1 MIYRIA
7 TASIALGLATM
18 VVTMLILLGFQETIE
33 DKIYNFSAHL
43 QVRKLTFSSS
53 YETQP
58 VSTSSDF
65 FQHWQEIEHL
75 SHVQEYIYKPGL
87 LKHNEEVYGIVLKGV
102 DTSYDSSRIVPYLKE
117 GRFIQLDSTGR
128 NTEVVISTKIARIM
142 EINLHDDIIV
152 FFIQKPVRFRKLKVV
167 GIYETGMEDFDTRQL
182 FCNIG
187 LVRRLNGWEADQ
199 AGGFEV
205 FVDKKS
211 EIDGMQSVLNDE
223 VDADLYSRK
232 SSDVYVQVFDW
243 LQLLRQNVM
252 IFLIIILVVAC
263 FNMVSILFILIME
276 RTPMIGMLKALGSTN
291 RQIRS
296 IFRYNGMLIILR
308 GMAWGN
314 IISIGF
320 GLIQYHFQLIP
331 LDAENYYMEYVP
343 IAWNIPAIIGMNLLI
358 FVVTYAIL
366 IIPTMIIARIQPI
379 KSIRFD

>member
-18 VVTMLILLGFQETIE
+18 VITMLILLGFQETIQ
-33 DKIYNFSAHL
+33 DKIYSFSAHL

-53 YETQP
+53 YESQP
-58 VSTSSDF
+58 VSTQSDF
-65 FQHWQEIEHL
+65 YQSWRSIESLH
-75 SHVQEYIYKPGL
+75 HVQEYIYKPGL
-87 LKHNEEVYGIVLKGV
+87 LKHNKEVYGIVLKGV
-102 DTSYDSSRIVPYLKE
+102 GQSYDSSRITPYLKE
-117 GRFIQLDSTGR
+117 GRFIRVDTSGYS
-128 NTEVVISTKIARIM
+128 TEVVISTKIARIM
-142 EINLHDDIIV
+142 QIALHDEIMV

-182 FCNIG
+182 FCDIA
-187 LVRRLNGWEADQ
+187 LVRRLNGWEEEQ

-205 FVDKKS
+205 FVDSKGK
-211 EIDGMQSVLNDE
+211 IDELQQTVNDA

-291 RQIRS
+291 GQIRS

-314 IISIGF
+314 LISIGF
-320 GLIQYHFQLIP
+320 GLIQYYFQIIP

-343 IAWNIPAIIGMNLLI
+343 IAWNIPAILGMNVLI

-366 IIPTMIIARIQPI
+366 IIPTMIISRIQPI